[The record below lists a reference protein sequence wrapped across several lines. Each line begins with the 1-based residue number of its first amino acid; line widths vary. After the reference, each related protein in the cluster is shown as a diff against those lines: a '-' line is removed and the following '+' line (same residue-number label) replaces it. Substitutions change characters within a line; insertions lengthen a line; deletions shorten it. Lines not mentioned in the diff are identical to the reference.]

1 MRNKVKEMDKKP
13 RLSGTGFGWIDVD
26 EDRISH
32 DILIRLDG
40 EVTKRK
46 KKLSKEIYGTSHTI
60 SQAEAEYIFQEGT
73 GGLLIGAGHFGRVRL
88 SPEAAEYFQEQ
99 NCPVRILPTPD
110 AVRYWN
116 DSQES
121 LIGLFHIT
129 C

>member
-1 MRNKVKEMDKKP
+1 MNPKLK
-13 RLSGTGFGWIDVD
+13 GTGFGWIDVN
-26 EDRISH
+26 EQRISH

-60 SQAEAEYIFQEGT
+60 SQAEAEYVYEEGAQ
-73 GGLLIGAGHFGRVRL
+73 GLLIGAGQFGRVRL
-88 SPEAAEYFQEQ
+88 SPEAAVYFQEKD
-99 NCPVRILPTPD
+99 CPVTILPTPQ
-110 AVRYWN
+110 AVKAWN
-116 DSQES
+116 FRHSQ